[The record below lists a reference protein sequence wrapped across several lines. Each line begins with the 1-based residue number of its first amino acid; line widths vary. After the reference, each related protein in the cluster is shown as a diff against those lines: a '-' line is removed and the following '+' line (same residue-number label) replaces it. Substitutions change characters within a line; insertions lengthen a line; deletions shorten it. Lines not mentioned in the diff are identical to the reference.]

1 MGKRC
6 QRGVTL
12 KQKYTRLDINGATV
26 ADGWAG
32 AVMRKSLA
40 IPKYSNIQMLVT
52 DQHGKV

>member
-32 AVMRKSLA
+32 TVMRKSLA

-52 DQHGKV
+52 DQHDKV

>member
-6 QRGVTL
+6 QKGLSL
-12 KQKYTRLDINGATV
+12 KQKYTRSDIHGATV
-26 ADGWAG
+26 TDGWAG
-32 AVMRKSLA
+32 AVMGKSLA